1 MELIWFI
8 SGILFALVILPL
20 LNSLIELIMAWFETK
35 RMKCAEAIND
45 SNINMQKAA
54 SSIEE
59 QHSTRQI
66 GFSLSEEEE
75 EEENY
80 EDL

>member
-1 MELIWFI
+1 MELVWFI

-20 LNSLIELIMAWFETK
+20 LNSLMELIMAWFETK
-35 RMKCAEAIND
+35 RMKCAEAINN

-59 QHSTRQI
+59 QYSTRQI